1 MLQHPGRQVCFA
13 PFIHLLCSAS
23 VLFLFT
29 LLLLTDSWHL
39 PTAQATASLASTPVA
54 TPLFIQRA
62 SQELVDVDAGRVVW
76 QDTRFGASEIYLW
89 TPTAPEGINLTNTP
103 HDWEAHP
110 DLDGEMVVW
119 KDGYQG
125 IGIHGLNLT
134 TQRTFTVTVG
144 QHGISRPRLSD
155 QIVVW
160 ADNRKGNEEWNIY
173 GYDVAAAQ
181 EFTITAAT
189 GNQSDPQ
196 IDWPWVVWWDFQERI
211 YAHNL
216 QSGVTQTILATHGA
230 RLPAVSA
237 ADQLVIWQDMRNGNW
252 DLYGY
257 DLATNQEIEIVK
269 APGDQGFVELG
280 AGLVAFQT
288 QRPNGAWNVALWA
301 RPLNR
306 HFVLEPHSAFQTQPA
321 VDGTLV
327 VWQDSRNHQL
337 DIYAYSWQGTPPLEG
352 PSLIAPPANLQV
364 GALPQRAILLQ
375 WEDQTVDEA
384 GFRIERATGITG
396 TTWTALAEVPAGTV
410 TYVDHPDAL
419 DETYWYRVRAFT
431 AAATSAYSNESFGTT
446 FATTPSADELYLM
459 TLINEARADPAHFG
473 YRDHD
478 PVPPLVYKPLLA
490 YTAHSHSQ
498 AILNSTFQFGHCD
511 IIGRCPT
518 ERARAVGYQ
527 GNCAE
532 NLTTTGT
539 TGAAAMRE
547 ANQGF
552 LASEPHRKNMLA
564 PDLTEFGVG
573 HTFDPNKG
581 DERHGQVTEIFCGGE
596 SPIPVLPSGAMVAPS
611 PGDSTFT
618 FVVNYYSATGQPPT
632 SAQVIIDGQRYP
644 LRLRSGKAAHG
655 TYEYRVELDARAQHN
670 YHFRF
675 DYGDGKVAEWS
686 PNGVV
691 PNHFLYLPFVNR

>member
-1 MLQHPGRQVCFA
+1 MLQHPGRQRCFA
-13 PFIHLLCSAS
+13 SFIHLLCSAFL
-23 VLFLFT
+23 LFLFT
-29 LLLLTDSWHL
+29 LLLLTGRWRS
-39 PTAQATASLASTPVA
+39 PTAQATASFASTPVA

-89 TPTAPEGINLTNTP
+89 TPAAPAGINLTNTP
-103 HDWEAHP
+103 HAWEAHP
-110 DLDGEMVVW
+110 DLEGELVVW

-144 QHGISRPRLSD
+144 QRDLSRPRLSG

-160 ADNRKGNEEWNIY
+160 ADNRKGNEDWNIY

-181 EFTITAAT
+181 AFTITAAT

-216 QSGVTQTILATHGA
+216 QSGVTKTVLATHGA
-230 RLPAVSA
+230 RLPDVSA
-237 ADQLVIWQDMRNGNW
+237 ADQLVVWQDIRNGNW

-257 DLATNQEIEIVK
+257 DLATNQEIAIVK
-269 APGDQGFVELG
+269 APGNQEFAAID

-288 QRPNGAWNVALWA
+288 QRPSGAWNVALWVRA
-301 RPLNR
+301 LDR
-306 HFVLEPHSAFQTQPA
+306 HFVIDPHSAFQTQPA
-321 VDGTLV
+321 VDGPLV
-327 VWQDSRNHQL
+327 AWQDSRQHQL
-337 DIYAYSWQGTPPLEG
+337 DIYAYSWQGTLPLEG
-352 PSLIAPPANLQV
+352 PSLLVPPANLQV
-364 GALPQRAILLQ
+364 GALPQRAMLLQ
-375 WEDQTVDEA
+375 WEDRTAAET

-396 TTWTALAEVPAGTV
+396 TTWTELTEVPANTV
-410 TYVDHPDAL
+410 AYVDHPDQQG
-419 DETYWYRVRAFT
+419 ETYWYRVRAFS
-431 AAATSAYSNESFGTT
+431 AAAVSDYSNESFGTT

-473 YRDHD
+473 YRNYD

-490 YTAHSHSQ
+490 YAAHSHSQ

-527 GNCAE
+527 SNCAE
-532 NLTTTGT
+532 NLTTTAT

-552 LASEPHRKNMLA
+552 LGSEPHRKNMLA
-564 PDLTEFGVG
+564 PDLTVSGVG
-573 HTFDPNKG
+573 HTFDLNKG
-581 DERHGQVTEIFCGGE
+581 DERHGQVTEIFCGGQ

-611 PGDSTFT
+611 AGDSTFT
-618 FVVNYYSATGQPPT
+618 FVVNYYSATGEAPT

-644 LRLRSGKAAHG
+644 LTLRSGQLTYG
-655 TYEYRVELDARAQHN
+655 TYAFSVELDARAQHN

-675 DYGDGKVAEWS
+675 DYGNGLVAEWS
-686 PNGVV
+686 PNGVI
-691 PNHFLYLPFVNR
+691 PDHFLYLPFINR